1 MYWYKTFREKPYH
14 CKFCT
19 KRFSRQENLKNH
31 RRKTHQAEIKKEEIA
46 ERSKS
51 QQKSLASKRSKMSP
65 KKPRVSPLNIMSPT
79 KLNYSPTKQNQ
90 NNITESSKFLNGP
103 RPTGTVLN
111 GILVH
116 CQACEHLNPNCPNCV
131 TLYHQKYWEWA
142 MLLHHQRLLHARN
155 PQHGPHQMIPTV
167 PEHHQARGKN
177 YI

>member
-1 MYWYKTFREKPYH
+1 M
-14 CKFCT
+14 
-19 KRFSRQENLKNH
+19 KNH

-65 KKPRVSPLNIMSPT
+65 KKPRVSPLNVMSPT

-90 NNITESSKFLNGP
+90 NNISESSKFQNRLNRPVQTTQSCGP
-103 RPTGTVLN
+103 VILAQVLN
-111 GILVH
+111 SILVH

-131 TLYHQKYWEWA
+131 TIYHQKYWEWA
-142 MLLHHQRLLHARN
+142 MLLHHQRLLHARK

-167 PEHHQARGKN
+167 PEHTQTRGK
-177 YI
+177 IKILC